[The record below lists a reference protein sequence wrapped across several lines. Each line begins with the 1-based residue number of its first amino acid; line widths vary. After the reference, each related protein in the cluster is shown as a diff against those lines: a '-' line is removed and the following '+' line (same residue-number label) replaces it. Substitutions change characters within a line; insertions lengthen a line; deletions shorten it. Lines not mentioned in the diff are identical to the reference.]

1 MLDNICKVHIIVH
14 NKMKSKTQINNKT
27 SSIEYT
33 NTEEM
38 QKHGS
43 GQGAGNGGT
52 KWNLLVLQ

>member
-1 MLDNICKVHIIVH
+1 
-14 NKMKSKTQINNKT
+14 MKSKTQINNKT